1 MTFLA
6 NTVLPAPIN
15 VIFSVN
21 FVLLALISKNL
32 LIFLLSWIIIQLYTT
47 LTLENI
53 IILPFLEVT
62 YIIDLRVRK
71 SIELLEEGIS
81 VTEAALSSGF
91 FDLSYYTKIMNCTP
105 REYVKNIR

>member
-1 MTFLA
+1 M
-6 NTVLPAPIN
+6 
-15 VIFSVN
+15 
-21 FVLLALISKNL
+21 
-32 LIFLLSWIIIQLYTT
+32 
-47 LTLENI
+47 LENI

-91 FDLSYYTKIMNCTP
+91 FDSSYYTKMFKRYMNCTP